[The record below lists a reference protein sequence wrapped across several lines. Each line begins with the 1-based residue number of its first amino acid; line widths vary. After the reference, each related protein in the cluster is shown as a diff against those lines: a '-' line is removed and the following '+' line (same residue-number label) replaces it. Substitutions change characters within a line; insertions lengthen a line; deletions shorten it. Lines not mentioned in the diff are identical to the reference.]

1 MSQTTETQTGGR
13 GTGKPKAG
21 TPQPQTSQNVATRQ
35 SSAQSTADVD
45 DLPTFLPLADIY
57 DTDQAILMLL
67 DVPGAVPD
75 GLDITLEKRV
85 LSVFARTK
93 PFEPEGY
100 TPVYAEYQ
108 PGNYRRAFML
118 SDEVDRDKIEA
129 ALKDGVLHLTLPKAP
144 SPAKKIPV
152 KAD

>member
-1 MSQTTETQTGGR
+1 MSQTTETQTSSR

-21 TPQPQTSQNVATRQ
+21 ASQPDTSQNVATRQ
-35 SSAQSTADVD
+35 QSGGPAADVD
-45 DLPTFLPLADIY
+45 DLPTFLPPADIY
-57 DTDQAILMLL
+57 DTDKAILMLL

-75 GLDITLEKRV
+75 GLDIMLEKRV
-85 LSVFARTK
+85 LSVFARTT
-93 PFEPEGY
+93 PFRPEGY

-129 ALKDGVLHLTLPKAP
+129 ALKDGVLRLTLPKAP